1 MSSSKPLSLSKVNDL
16 VLGVFSKAPTSE
28 TLDHAVRYLSTFGGS
43 EYVAC
48 HIIQYALKIIIPFL
62 ELRAR
67 LQHRAG
73 AHKETTGA
81 TSAALSKLYGIIG
94 DSRMLWRFW
103 GLLPIYQWLTSL
115 ERMPPPTRSLLTI
128 ERLQG
133 WSMLLYYLF
142 EHLYYLRS
150 NGLLPATISLSLPF
164 LKSLPVKL
172 DTEKLAL
179 WSTRA
184 WAVYV
189 FLQFAHLREDGR
201 LLKLRERALTKVKGR
216 SSSEVEAETFELS
229 LRRDALL
236 NEFIANLGNLP
247 LTIHWSLERGLF
259 KNEIWVGVFG
269 LIAGLASFRT
279 GWQATALPST
289 PLAPS
294 SSLVSPESADMS
306 LDVPASV
313 RYDSTSVSEKTSW
326 GEEITNLTESK
337 ARWARS
343 PCEHL

>member
-1 MSSSKPLSLSKVNDL
+1 MSFSKPLSLSKVNDL
-16 VLGVFSKAPTSE
+16 VLGAFSKAPTSE

-62 ELRAR
+62 DLRAR

-73 AHKETTGA
+73 ARRETTSA
-81 TSAALSKLYGIIG
+81 TSAALKKLYGIIG

-128 ERLQG
+128 ERVQG
-133 WSMLLYYLF
+133 WSMLLYYPF

-164 LKSLPVKL
+164 IKSLPVKL
-172 DTEKLAL
+172 DAVKLAL

-189 FLQFAHLREDGR
+189 FLQFAHLREDNR
-201 LLKLRERALTKVKGR
+201 LLKLRERALTKVKGK
-216 SSSEVEAETFELS
+216 SSNEVDAEKFELS
-229 LRRDALL
+229 LRRDALR

-259 KNEIWVGVFG
+259 KNEIWVGIFG

-279 GWQATALPST
+279 GWQATALFP
-289 PLAPS
+289 PRPAPS
-294 SSLVSPESADMS
+294 SSPTPLPVADAS
-306 LDVPASV
+306 LDVPAAICPV
-313 RYDSTSVSEKTSW
+313 GAGMDERVGEVEEATNSTEPENAKDGLTS
-326 GEEITNLTESK
+326 GH
-337 ARWARS
+337 A
-343 PCEHL
+343 